1 MQVYLPEKSR
11 VDNGRFSRI
20 GGWMNRRTFSK
31 LAGLATIAA
40 MTEGADLPAQAG
52 SSNEAAY
59 TPSDG
64 EVVLENQ
71 NFLVAVDKNSG
82 AIVRLERRSTNW
94 VIQRRLELGASFRL
108 LVPLPGRDANFVMG
122 HKQSAAK
129 VEKVSDTQIEIVWKD
144 LQSEHG
150 GVLPITFTAKVELRD
165 IDLVFNA
172 ALANDSDLTVD
183 TVAYPFFGDLNP
195 PSAGEQ
201 LVTEHM
207 WYGNLIGDEI
217 HPHFVNEKGYWGVR
231 YPIKMLQSNQSLFCL
246 IQAEKQ
252 GIYVE
257 MHDPS
262 QPYLLEYT
270 FEQHP
275 GVISGTDSRV
285 PEQDEISGRPVHLE
299 FRLCHFVYTRPHST
313 KDLVPIVMRC
323 YDGGWHSGVDVYR
336 QWRSVW
342 FAQPRVADWVKDV
355 HSWLQLQVNGAEQ
368 DFSIP
373 YRELPVYI
381 DECAANGVTA
391 IQLVGWNRGGQDGG
405 DPSLDT
411 DPGLGTR
418 DELHQ
423 AIVHARNKG
432 VKMIMFGK
440 LYWADLT
447 TEWYKKELYKYDT
460 TDPYGIPYQTGGYS
474 YTTPTQLTGIDNRR
488 RAIMDVQCQAYRDIA
503 TKQFEKIVG
512 LEPAGWLFDEVC
524 HHAGVVYSFDPN
536 HGYAPP
542 GYIYGGD
549 VPMARQFRAAADKS
563 DPDFVFA
570 GEGPQDWLMQYY
582 PVSYFRINNG
592 SRPVCRYID
601 SRAPLM
607 VAVTG
612 FDDREMLNLILL
624 NRYIISYEPFHFKGH
639 VTDFPMTLGY
649 GKKIDALRRR
659 YKDRIWDAEFRDTLG
674 AIVAAD
680 GAHRYSVF
688 VAGSGKRTVI
698 VVNQELKRA
707 ISAEVRMPNPG
718 QFVLVTPEDQDARP
732 SAGTIRVAARS
743 AAVLMEV

>member
-285 PEQDEISGRPVHLE
+285 PERDEISGRPVHLE

-423 AIVHARNKG
+423 AILHARNRG